1 MEKLFVLGGVF
12 ASPKR
17 LGVWRVSI
25 CLKQLFRRLR
35 KPKDPLEPDELRK
48 NVLSELEQRIGY
60 RFKNKLLLN
69 EALAHRSYVRQRK
82 LPANRGCDRLAFLGD
97 AILDFLVGELVF
109 QRLPDGDEG
118 VLTRARSF
126 VVSDESVSKAAKELR
141 LHRFLLTGKSLRSAE
156 TPQILSTAFE
166 ALVAAIYLDGGLEAA
181 RGFVHKALGSVVEES
196 LERGG
201 WVDHKS
207 KLQILAQKRFG
218 RIPEYRV
225 VSEEGPPHQRV
236 FTVGVWVGGKLL
248 GVGRG
253 RSKKEAEQGAAEEA
267 LKHKELW

>member
-1 MEKLFVLGGVF
+1 M
-12 ASPKR
+12 ST
-17 LGVWRVSI
+17 

-35 KPKDPLEPDELRK
+35 KPKDPLEPDEIRK

-60 RFKNKLLLN
+60 CFKNKLLLN
-69 EALAHRSYVRQRK
+69 EALTHRSYVKQHK

-97 AILDFLVGELVF
+97 AILDFLIGELLF
-109 QRLPDGDEG
+109 RRLPDADEG

-126 VVSDESVSKAAKELR
+126 VVSDESVSKAATNLEL
-141 LHRFLLTGKSLRSAE
+141 HKFLLTGKSLRSAE
-156 TPQILSTAFE
+156 TPHILSTAFE

-181 RGFVHKALGSVVEES
+181 RGFVHKALGSVVEEA
-196 LERGG
+196 LERGE

-218 RIPEYRV
+218 QIPEYRV

-236 FTVGVWVGGKLL
+236 FTVEVWVGGELL

-253 RSKKEAEQGAAEEA
+253 RSKKEAEQRAAEEA